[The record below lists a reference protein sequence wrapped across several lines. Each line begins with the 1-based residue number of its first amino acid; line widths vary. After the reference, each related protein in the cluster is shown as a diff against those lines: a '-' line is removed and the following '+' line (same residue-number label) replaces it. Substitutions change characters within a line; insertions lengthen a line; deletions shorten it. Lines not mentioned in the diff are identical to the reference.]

1 MRQFPRDV
9 HRYFG
14 FGIVDRYHRP
24 IDSLRVAGWNG
35 FSCVVYRDALET
47 DRRDASRKEYAMT
60 HQDTAAPR
68 QTPLRGERDGR
79 PSNASGSTKAVID
92 EHIQRFRQGDL
103 TGILDDYSEHAV
115 MFTPF
120 ELLKGRSEIKTFV
133 PGSAGRVCEAW
144 LFRHRAHRD
153 FRGRLRL
160 PRVERG
166 NGG

>member
-14 FGIVDRYHRP
+14 VGFVDRYHRP
-24 IDSLRVAGWNG
+24 IDSLRVAGCNG

-68 QTPLRGERDGR
+68 QTPVRGERDGR
-79 PSNASGSTKAVID
+79 SSNASGSTKAVID

-103 TGILDDYSEHAV
+103 AGILDDYSEHAV
-115 MFTPF
+115 MFTPS
-120 ELLKGRSEIKTFV
+120 GY
-133 PGSAGRVCEAW
+133 
-144 LFRHRAHRD
+144 
-153 FRGRLRL
+153 
-160 PRVERG
+160 
-166 NGG
+166 